1 VGLHLSE
8 SLENELEGVLKDVT
22 SMLTSAIA
30 QIMEVQNMLD
40 FVVGFQ
46 AKSID
51 AVVRSNATKAL
62 VLLQAHGVMDTSVL
76 AGGLSGM
83 VAKSMTTSLAKLTGE
98 VGKAIKKLLDVLKP
112 ALEQVGKFII
122 KFGAKVQDVIE
133 SFSVTLDRVQKT
145 FDQIMASTAPKGAN
159 AEAMLHET
167 FHLFDTTNTGTIEV
181 VDLQNVAKIYNIPAL
196 QGNKS
201 DDLVKKYDQDQSGDL
216 NKHEFT
222 LMLDDK
228 DVPNLMSV
236 VLRSFAKSLAQV
248 VCLQTL
254 HDRALPQAS
263 QRIVFTSVHPNGIIE
278 IIFGCY

>member
-1 VGLHLSE
+1 MDDIVAGKPPALLKQAADEKQIPWCTITLVSLIVLFHTIVLMGNMSTASAFGSVGTSTAGWSNVGLDLAE

-133 SFSVTLDRVQKT
+133 TFSVTLDRVQKT

-201 DDLVKKYDQDQSGDL
+201 DDLVKKIRPGPVWRF
-216 NKHEFT
+216 E
-222 LMLDDK
+222 
-228 DVPNLMSV
+228 
-236 VLRSFAKSLAQV
+236 
-248 VCLQTL
+248 
-254 HDRALPQAS
+254 QA
-263 QRIVFTSVHPNGIIE
+263 
-278 IIFGCY
+278 

>member
-1 VGLHLSE
+1 MDDIVAGKPPALLKQAADEKQVPWCTITLVSLIVLFHTIVLMGNMSTASAFGSVGTSTAGWSNVGLDLAE

-133 SFSVTLDRVQKT
+133 TFSVTLDRVQKT

-201 DDLVKKYDQDQSGDL
+201 DDLVKKIRPGPVWRF
-216 NKHEFT
+216 E
-222 LMLDDK
+222 
-228 DVPNLMSV
+228 
-236 VLRSFAKSLAQV
+236 
-248 VCLQTL
+248 
-254 HDRALPQAS
+254 QA
-263 QRIVFTSVHPNGIIE
+263 
-278 IIFGCY
+278 